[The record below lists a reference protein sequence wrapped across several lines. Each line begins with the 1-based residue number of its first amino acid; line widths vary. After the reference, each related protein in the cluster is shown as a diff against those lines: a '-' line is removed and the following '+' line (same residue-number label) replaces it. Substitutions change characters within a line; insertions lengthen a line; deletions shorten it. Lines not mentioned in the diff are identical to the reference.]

1 LTEYEAYDSTKDY
14 GMDDIVSYD
23 GNLYVANK
31 AISNGAGA
39 PIMNTNDW
47 VRLNV
52 AVSGKN
58 SLLNEGNGITD
69 FSVADLKDFIQTAAT
84 TRSINGAQQQRLSTS
99 LELLQTNHTN
109 LVAANSR
116 LADVDVASE
125 STIFAKNNILV
136 QASASMLSQA
146 NASLGIALSLLQ

>member
-1 LTEYEAYDSTKDY
+1 
-14 GMDDIVSYD
+14 
-23 GNLYVANK
+23 
-31 AISNGAGA
+31 
-39 PIMNTNDW
+39 MNTNDW